1 VALAEK
7 LRKAATER
15 HALPGSLV
23 AQALEQ
29 FLSGASGS
37 APALSGDSSKWEQ
50 RLAAVEQ
57 QLAYL
62 EGRLKT
68 PLSRPASP
76 PPAAVPSPP
85 PAKPLPIPQSGDAL
99 TTAQVADKLG
109 MKRGSFNERIRRAGG
124 AVVGLE
130 MEGWRI
136 VGQSKPPQGG
146 PPQWLWEPASKS

>member
-29 FLSGASGS
+29 FLAGTSGAG
-37 APALSGDSSKWEQ
+37 PALGGDSGKWEQ

-57 QLAYL
+57 RLALL
-62 EGRLKT
+62 EK
-68 PLSRPASP
+68 RPRAAAAPP
-76 PPAAVPSPP
+76 PPAVAPAPP
-85 PAKPLPIPQSGDAL
+85 PAKPLPIPQVGDAL
-99 TTAQVADKLG
+99 TTAQVADRLG

-124 AVVGLE
+124 AAVGLE

-136 VGQSKPPQGG
+136 IGQARPPQGG
-146 PPQWLWEPASKS
+146 PLQWLWEPV